1 MQVNYFADWS
11 LEFLE
16 DPAAVALLEV
26 IMTIYLFTYSLYS

>member
-16 DPAAVALLEV
+16 DPAADALLQV
-26 IMTIYLFTYSLYS
+26 KMTFVLLTLSL